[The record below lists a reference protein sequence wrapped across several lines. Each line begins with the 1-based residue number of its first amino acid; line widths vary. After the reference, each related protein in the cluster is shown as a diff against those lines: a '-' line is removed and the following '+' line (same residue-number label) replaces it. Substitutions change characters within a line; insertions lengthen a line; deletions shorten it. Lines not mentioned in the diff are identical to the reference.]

1 MSETIEMLL
10 GAALVFGSYGAVC
23 FLIDNWARIVDYF
36 MENLK

>member
-23 FLIDNWARIVDYF
+23 FLIDNWGWFWER
-36 MENLK
+36 LK